1 MIPMSAVC
9 DGMHNCSNGMDEKK
23 CASISA
29 EFPVVTDKY
38 G

>member
-9 DGMHNCSNGMDEKK
+9 DGKRNCSNGMDEKK
-23 CASISA
+23 CTSISA
-29 EFPVVTDKY
+29 ELPVVTDKY